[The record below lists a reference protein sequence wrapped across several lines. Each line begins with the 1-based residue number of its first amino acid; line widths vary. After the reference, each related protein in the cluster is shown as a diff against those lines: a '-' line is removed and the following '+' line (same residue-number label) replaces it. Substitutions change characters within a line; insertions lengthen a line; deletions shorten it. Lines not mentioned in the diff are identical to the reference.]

1 MKNWTWKQW
10 TALGITLA
18 LIIVFVVLHL
28 VQPQVSYAWLEA
40 MCAGTFVLGG
50 VSGFL
55 IGKGKSPVQINS

>member
-18 LIIVFVVLHL
+18 LIITFGVLHL

-50 VSGFL
+50 VSGYLFR
-55 IGKGKSPVQINS
+55 KTSVQINS